1 MDLLALTVRQLV
13 AHFAA
18 GDFTVESYARA
29 LVTRI
34 EATRDLNAYT
44 SIHLE
49 QILAHSRMLDKER
62 QRGGKLGPLFGL
74 PFAVKDNIDVAGMP
88 TTAGTEAL
96 RHNVAAC
103 SAAVVERLTR
113 AGAFVI
119 GKNNMHE
126 LAFGITN
133 NNMAYGPTRNPH
145 NPDRIAGGSSG
156 GTAAAVAAGA
166 APIGLGTDT
175 GGSVRIPSAL
185 CGIAGFRPTTGRY
198 PSGGIVPIS
207 RTRDTV
213 GPIGKNV
220 GDLAFLDSFLAGREA
235 PEELSAIDWRKIRL
249 GVPRDPCYQDLDP
262 DVAQA
267 AERALGWLRDL
278 GATLVDVD
286 MSAIPALNEA
296 VSLPLCIHEMPSEVT
311 TYLKNSG
318 SRVTFDEIVAAI
330 AGPDVRDVVGLA
342 VAGVGTPEGREAYA
356 EVLKSHLPALRKEY
370 RRLFESHGLTALVFP
385 TTPLPACPI
394 GDDETTLL
402 NGRRVPTFGTY
413 IRNTDTPS
421 NAGIPCISLPIGMSR
436 AGLPIG
442 LELDALWNKDRE
454 LLSLAADFEQ
464 AIAPELARLWGA
476 AQA

>member
-1 MDLLALTVRQLV
+1 MDLLALTARQLV
-13 AHFAA
+13 AHLAA

-34 EATRDLNAYT
+34 EETRHLNAYT
-44 SIHLE
+44 SIHPE
-49 QILAHSRMLDKER
+49 QILAQSRVLDQER
-62 QRGGKLGPLFGL
+62 QRGMKPGPLFGL

-96 RHNVAAC
+96 RHNVAARN
-103 SAAVVERLTR
+103 AAVVERLTR
-113 AGAFVI
+113 AGAFVT

-126 LAFGITN
+126 LAFGITT

-145 NPDRIAGGSSG
+145 DPDRIAGGSSG

-175 GGSVRIPSAL
+175 GGSVRIPPAL

-198 PSGGIVPIS
+198 PSGGTVPIS

-213 GPIGKNV
+213 GPIGKSV
-220 GDLAFLDSFLAGREA
+220 GDLAFLDSFLAEGEA
-235 PEELSAIDWRKIRL
+235 PQELAAIDWRKVRL

-262 DVAQA
+262 DVAEA

-278 GATLVDVD
+278 GATLVDLD

-311 TYLKNSG
+311 AYLKNSG

-330 AGPDVRDVVGLA
+330 AGPDVREVVGLA
-342 VAGVGTPEGREAYA
+342 VAGFGTTAGREAYA
-356 EVLKSHLPALRKEY
+356 EVLNRHRPALRKEY
-370 RRLFESHGLTALVFP
+370 CRLFESHGLAALVFP
-385 TTPLPACPI
+385 TTPLPPCPI

-413 IRNTDTPS
+413 IRNTDAPS

-442 LELDALWNKDRE
+442 LELDAPWNKDRE
-454 LLSLAADFEQ
+454 LLALAAAFEQ
-464 AIAPELARLWGA
+464 EIAPELARARGA
-476 AQA
+476 APA